1 MSRVVDG
8 WAPCSPSPQPS
19 PLGRGGIEAS
29 LSTSPGLLALQG
41 RWQTH
46 ALSPRERAGVRGKTT
61 SDQLRLPT
69 CRSVV
74 GRTLGV
80 LLVCV
85 SLHAQTLDLPP
96 RPADAPSGTEFTRRI
111 APLDLA
117 EREKEVVAEV
127 AAGNVPNFLR
137 KLCPVPASSVGEG
150 RTNTATFYVTPDYLA
165 VGSDDDY
172 FLMPVS
178 PNTGQRIADALHCS
192 LPTPK
197 MVDQIYAA
205 AAVKLVPSPIPPT
218 PAMTT
223 VPVFSNHCATVR
235 AQRAEQLSAH
245 PLGALVAGHQ
255 KDVVITAKLASA
267 PGKVAIYGWHQTNGV
282 PIQPLY
288 LKHTAAWVDYSQ
300 CTRLVRQKMTVNGLP
315 KTVAEVLADPALAS
329 LLSNEGPIPNP
340 RYPTNALPV
349 LPAKASPAA
358 STPRATT
365 DASGL
370 KKLLENPEFDER
382 ITSFT
387 FDPEVKVRIN
397 APGQASFT
405 AGKKV
410 LLIFYALP
418 NGNTTDQTV
427 GKVMQP
433 GDDWHYDI
441 QHIGAQTRF
450 LRDLRKDRVVVVV
463 YLEAAGKSWPAW
475 RKQHGDKLIP
485 EVVATVKK
493 LFPGQEVET
502 VLSGHSGG
510 GSFIFGYLNAV
521 DRIPD
526 DVIRIAFLD
535 SNYAYDPALGHKD
548 KLVNWL
554 NAPDHHCL
562 CVLAYNDAVALLNGK
577 SFVSA
582 AGGTWGK
589 SHAMERD
596 MAEDLKF
603 TTQTN
608 AEFQRFTA
616 LDGRVQFILKENPEK
631 KIFHTVQVE
640 RNGFIHSMVSGTPD
654 EGKGYEYFGPR
665 AYSKWIQPEPPMKQ

>member
-1 MSRVVDG
+1 M
-8 WAPCSPSPQPS
+8 
-19 PLGRGGIEAS
+19 
-29 LSTSPGLLALQG
+29 
-41 RWQTH
+41 
-46 ALSPRERAGVRGKTT
+46 
-61 SDQLRLPT
+61 

-74 GRTLGV
+74 GATLG
-80 LLVCV
+80 LLLLCV
-85 SLHAQTLDLPP
+85 SLPAQTLDLPP
-96 RPADAPSGTEFTRRI
+96 RASNALSGAEFTARI
-111 APLDLA
+111 TPLDLA
-117 EREKEVVAEV
+117 EREQEVVAQIT
-127 AAGNVPNFLR
+127 AGNAPNFLR
-137 KLCPVPASSVGEG
+137 KLCPVPASSIGEG
-150 RTNTATFYVTPDYLA
+150 RTNTAIFYVTPDYLA
-165 VGSDDDY
+165 IGADDDY

-178 PNTGQRIADALHCS
+178 PNTGQLIADALHCC

-197 MVDQIYAA
+197 MADEIYAA

-218 PAMTT
+218 AAMTT
-223 VPVFSNHCATVR
+223 VPVFSNHYATVR
-235 AQRAEQLSAH
+235 AQRAEQLQAH

-255 KDVVITAKLASA
+255 KDVVISAKLALA

-288 LKHTAAWVDYSQ
+288 LKHTATWVDYSQ
-300 CTRLVRQKMTVNGLP
+300 CTRLVQQKMTVNGRP
-315 KTVAEVLADPALAS
+315 KTVAEVLADPALAG
-329 LLSNEGPIPNP
+329 LLSSEGPIPNP
-340 RYPTNALPV
+340 RYQPSNQ
-349 LPAKASPAA
+349 
-358 STPRATT
+358 
-365 DASGL
+365 
-370 KKLLENPEFDER
+370 LEDER

-397 APGQASFT
+397 APGPASFT
-405 AGKKV
+405 AGKKI

-427 GKVMQP
+427 GKLMQP
-433 GDDWHYDI
+433 GADWHYDI

-450 LRDLRKDRVVVVV
+450 LRDLRQDRVVVVA

-485 EVVATVKK
+485 EVMATVKK
-493 LFPGQEVET
+493 LFSGREVET

-510 GSFIFGYLNAV
+510 GSFIFGYLNTV

-548 KLVNWL
+548 KLVKWL
-554 NAPDHHCL
+554 TAPDQHCL

-589 SHAMERD
+589 SHAMQRD
-596 MAEDLKF
+596 LAEGLKF

-608 AEFQRFTA
+608 ADFQRFTA
-616 LDGRVQFILKENPEK
+616 LAGRVQFILKENPEL

-640 RNGFIHSMVSGTPD
+640 RNGFIHSLVSGTPD

-665 AYSKWIQPEPPMKQ
+665 AYAKWIQAR